1 MPFPN
6 RVVVAMSGGVDSSVA
21 AALLVEQG
29 YDVIGVMMQLW
40 AEEPV
45 LWSSRKD
52 PGEGP
57 VLSASEGTNRCCAP
71 EAVEDARR
79 VAARLGIPFYLVNYE
94 SEFKASVV
102 DYFVAEYSRG
112 RTPNPCLACNR
123 HIRFGRLLRH
133 AQALDASYLATGH
146 YARVDQA
153 RGRYRLRMGTD
164 PQKDQSYV
172 LYMLGQQ
179 ELHQVLFPVGRYTKP
194 QVRDMAG
201 QRDLPVAGKD
211 ESMEICFVSDDDYRR
226 FLRARAPEAVQP
238 GPIVDTAGR
247 EIGQHQGLPFYTV
260 GQRRGLGIAAPEAL
274 YVIRLDVA
282 RNTLVVGPTRDL
294 GQRTLGAHKVSY
306 VSSEPPT
313 EPVRVQAKIRYRAA
327 FASATW
333 TPLGDGQAWVVFDRP
348 LRDITPG
355 QAVVAYQDDGVLC
368 GGIISDAPA
377 PVLFE
382 PET

>member
-1 MPFPN
+1 
-6 RVVVAMSGGVDSSVA
+6 MSGGVDSSVA

-29 YDVIGVMMQLW
+29 YEVIGVMMRLW

-45 LWSSRKD
+45 VRPSWKD
-52 PGEGP
+52 PGEGAA
-57 VLSASEGTNRCCAP
+57 LSASEGTNRCCAP

-79 VAARLGIPFYLVNYE
+79 VAACLGIPFYLVNYK
-94 SEFKASVV
+94 SEFKAAVV
-102 DYFVAEYSRG
+102 DYFVSEYSRG

-153 RGRYRLRMGTD
+153 RGRYRLRMGVD

-179 ELHQVLFPVGRYTKP
+179 ELQQVLFPVGRYTKP
-194 QVRDMAG
+194 QIRDMAG
-201 QRDLPVAGKD
+201 QRGLPVAGKD

-226 FLRARAPEAVQP
+226 FLQARAPEAVRP
-238 GPIVDTAGR
+238 GPILDTTGR
-247 EIGQHQGLPFYTV
+247 EIGQHQGLPFFTV

-282 RNTLVVGPTRDL
+282 RNALVVGRARDL
-294 GQRTLGAHKVSY
+294 GQRTLDAHEVSY
-306 VSSEPPT
+306 VSGEPPS

-333 TPLGDGQAWVVFDRP
+333 TPLGDGQARVEFDRP

-355 QAVVAYQDDGVLC
+355 QGVVAYQDDVVLC
-368 GGIISDAPA
+368 GGVISDAPA
-377 PVLFE
+377 PLLSE